1 MWWHGSHLGATGG
14 RAIEYISPI
23 RKESAITETPRF
35 TIEHAREAGSKVGV
49 QWDACGFTVESLQA
63 GMTVEYERARRSADL
78 DASDTIACAQRAS
91 ARLFEFP
98 DYYTQQDMLEAAYDE
113 YWAERTD

>member
-1 MWWHGSHLGATGG
+1 
-14 RAIEYISPI
+14 
-23 RKESAITETPRF
+23 
-35 TIEHAREAGSKVGV
+35 
-49 QWDACGFTVESLQA
+49 
-63 GMTVEYERARRSADL
+63 MTVEYAASHADRPMARSPH
-78 DASDTIACAQRAS
+78 DTIACAQRAS

>member
-1 MWWHGSHLGATGG
+1 
-14 RAIEYISPI
+14 
-23 RKESAITETPRF
+23 
-35 TIEHAREAGSKVGV
+35 
-49 QWDACGFTVESLQA
+49 
-63 GMTVEYERARRSADL
+63 MTVEYERARRSADL